1 LHDGIRLITTNP
13 PANDH
18 GERVVLVPE
27 ASGDDIAAPVAS
39 LREAIPQAAAQ
50 ALVLVIVPSARDP
63 LPQPLAPIAAITPT
77 IILVIVPST

>member
-1 LHDGIRLITTNP
+1 LHDGARSVTANA

-27 ASGDDIAAPVAS
+27 ASGEDIAAPVAS
-39 LREAIPQAAAQ
+39 LREALPQEAAQ
-50 ALVLVIVPSARDP
+50 APVLVIVPPARDA
-63 LPQPLAPIAAITPT
+63 LPQPLAPISAIMPT